1 MPRPIV
7 LTISPEALTHNLD
20 VVRQRLQHSA
30 DALGRA
36 APKVW
41 AVIKANA
48 YGHGIQTAVPA
59 FFAADG
65 LAMLDFEEALLC
77 RQLGWQKPLLLLE
90 GFFNYD
96 DLSLVAAHDLSLV
109 LHQPEQLEMLSR
121 FASRKPLKAYLKIN
135 TGMNRLG
142 FTAATLPQAWAQL
155 QTLINERQLDF
166 LGAMT
171 HFSWADESAEATRA
185 QIETFLA
192 LNPAPQAAF
201 SVCNSAAT
209 LHTQWQALL
218 PATEQWVRPG
228 ICLYG
233 ASPFVAESAAQL
245 DLQPAQTLSAEIIS
259 IQELD
264 AGQVIGYGHT
274 FTARGPMRIG
284 VVACGYADGYPRHAP
299 SGTPAVVAGQRTE
312 LVGRISMDMLTI
324 DVTHIPAAGVGSQ
337 VHLWGAGGPSVDEVA
352 QHAGTI
358 GYELVTAVTPRVPR
372 QIIQS

>member
-30 DALGRA
+30 HALGRV

-48 YGHGIQTAVPA
+48 YGHGIQAAVPA
-59 FFAADG
+59 FATADG

-77 RQLGWQKPLLLLE
+77 RQMGWQKPLLLLE

-96 DLSLVAAHDLSLV
+96 DLSLVAEHDLSLV

-121 FASRKPLKAYLKIN
+121 FASRRPLRAYLKIN

-142 FTAATLPQAWAQL
+142 FTAATLPQAWAQVKA
-155 QTLINERQLDF
+155 LINEQRLDF

-171 HFSWADESAEATRA
+171 HFSWADESAQATEA

-192 LNPAPQAAF
+192 LNPAPDSAF

-209 LHTQWQALL
+209 LHTHWQALL
-218 PATEQWVRPG
+218 PDTEQWVRPG

-233 ASPFVAESAAQL
+233 ASPFVDERADQL
-245 DLQPAQTLSAEIIS
+245 DLRPAQTLSAEIIS
-259 IQELD
+259 VQELA
-264 AGQVIGYGHT
+264 AGQAIGYGHT
-274 FTARGPMRIG
+274 YTALGPMRIG

-324 DVTHIPAAGVGSQ
+324 DLTHIPAANVGSQ
-337 VHLWGAGGPSVDEVA
+337 AYLWGAGGPSVDEVA

-372 QIIQS
+372 QIIKS